1 MSKSYTSA
9 EIRGQI
15 TSRQHEIE
23 EIALR
28 CLGSGFPDAADE
40 LAAASAAM
48 TRAKLRVQQASVARE
63 GES

>member
-1 MSKSYTSA
+1 MSKPYSSA

-28 CLGSGFPDAADE
+28 CVGSGFSDAAQE
-40 LAAASAAM
+40 PATASAAM
-48 TRAKLRVQQASVARE
+48 TRAKLKVQQASVARE
-63 GES
+63 GEV

>member
-1 MSKSYTSA
+1 MSKPYNSA

-15 TSRQHEIE
+15 TGRQHEIE

-28 CLGSGFPDAADE
+28 CVGSGFPEAAEE

-48 TRAKLRVQQASVARE
+48 TRAKLRVQQAAVARE
-63 GES
+63 GEA